1 MLKNIIKCKDQETFF
16 YYACNSKTHRLSV
29 IIYYIPK
36 YGHHIPKC
44 GHHIF
49 TYGHNLPKY
58 KLNLAKSR

>member
-16 YYACNSKTHRLSV
+16 YYAYNSKTNRLSV
-29 IIYYIPK
+29 IIYRIPK
-36 YGHHIPKC
+36 YRHHILKC

-49 TYGHNLPKY
+49 AYGHNLPKY